1 MRSQQQ
7 LYLLPFRHWF
17 QAPTGKTRIIIIGVA
32 IITIIIVMI
41 INIAII
47 IFIIQLLC
55 RIQYSCNSFF
65 FFILWGSYRLSAWV
79 TRTTWSPQRTKS
91 WSPKVIN
98 IAIITITCVLMA
110 CIITIAL
117 IVMNMII
124 TIVIIVTGMEPIG
137 FIILSIMPAIANSGD
152 QSFAE
157 STCLNSE
164 TTFAESKKQS
174 KWLEQGCPSR
184 DATFEVVKSV
194 EMKWVDGING
204 SCEENLELPSLLWM
218 DSLYSL
224 YIPYIFPIYSMYIP
238 YIQKTRIPDWPT
250 CCADD

>member
-1 MRSQQQ
+1 MLQLSLLLSLWSLISPLSFSSYNYYVEYNIPATRFSSSFCGGVIGYQRGLHARPDRPKGQSHEAQRASSQT
-7 LYLLPFRHWF
+7 L
-17 QAPTGKTRIIIIGVA
+17 
-32 IITIIIVMI
+32 
-41 INIAII
+41 
-47 IFIIQLLC
+47 
-55 RIQYSCNSFF
+55 
-65 FFILWGSYRLSAWV
+65 
-79 TRTTWSPQRTKS
+79 
-91 WSPKVIN
+91 VIN

>member
-32 IITIIIVMI
+32 LQLSLLSSLSSLISPLSFSSYNYYVEY
-41 INIAII
+41 NIPATR
-47 IFIIQLLC
+47 F
-55 RIQYSCNSFF
+55 SSSFCGGVRASSQT
-65 FFILWGSYRLSAWV
+65 L
-79 TRTTWSPQRTKS
+79 
-91 WSPKVIN
+91 VIN